1 MSVEAAGYLVAAIGL
16 YLGLGLV
23 FGLIFVFALVKR
35 IDPAADP
42 MPIQAR
48 LFILP
53 GVTLLWPLMLVKTVA
68 QKEPPIS

>member
-1 MSVEAAGYLVAAIGL
+1 MSVEAAGYLVAAMGL
-16 YLGLGLV
+16 YLGFGLV
-23 FGLIFVFALVKR
+23 FGLIFVFALGKR

-48 LFILP
+48 LIILP

-68 QKEPPIS
+68 QKEPPVS